1 MRKRSLK
8 RALLVTLVL
17 LLLAG
22 CSSAFPSI
30 KQISSLTDEE
40 AEKLL
45 IGKTEQEIND
55 NWGEPDSM
63 LSGFYGDIY
72 VYEER
77 QIVIYYDG
85 ALIGS
90 GQQQTCLIVHRYR
103 LLVLSTLSVAG
114 V

>member
-40 AEKLL
+40 AENLL
-45 IGKTEQEIND
+45 MGKTEQEIID

-77 QIVIYYDG
+77 QIVIYYGGDSKVVNVR
-85 ALIGS
+85 IWEK
-90 GQQQTCLIVHRYR
+90 
-103 LLVLSTLSVAG
+103 
-114 V
+114 